1 MVCLTK
7 QVGNTTIHPL
17 TPFNSRDKESTWDGL
32 YILQPANMI
41 IFVQAE
47 DVMKRRDI
55 VLEKLKDN
63 AGELQR
69 FHVSAL
75 SLFGSVVRGEE
86 GPGSDVDLLVEFN
99 EPVGMFTF
107 IRLKNHLEKLLG
119 AKVDLVTPEALKE
132 RLSDRILKEA
142 IRAA

>member
-1 MVCLTK
+1 
-7 QVGNTTIHPL
+7 
-17 TPFNSRDKESTWDGL
+17 
-32 YILQPANMI
+32 
-41 IFVQAE
+41 
-47 DVMKRRDI
+47 MKRRDI

-132 RLSDRILKEA
+132 RLRDRILKEA